1 MRKQVETFVAATAA
15 AAVAHALPLSQ
26 LLCVAFCCYCSVAAA
41 AAVAVCILEQ
51 SATAIPASA
60 HTHTS
65 WRIRIDSLS
74 LPLSRRAPLRR
85 SEQNWGVHC
94 SCFACLLSVRVCV
107 CMCVKGRHVGK
118 FSLHFFLFIAVLRA
132 QVYYLICFVMYTLQ
146 RITFKVDKKYAKIST
161 SMATSDFVTHLFVL
175 FVY

>member
-15 AAVAHALPLSQ
+15 MAHALPLSQ

-51 SATAIPASA
+51 SATAI

-65 WRIRIDSLS
+65 WRIRIDLWSLS
-74 LPLSRRAPLRR
+74 QRAPLRR

-107 CMCVKGRHVGK
+107 CVCVKGRHVGK

-146 RITFKVDKKYAKIST
+146 RITFKVDKKYAKFST
-161 SMATSDFVTHLFVL
+161 SMATSYFVTHLFVL